1 MISTSIYIKA
11 QFYDIDPMNVVWHG
25 HYARFFEQARCQ
37 LLDSIDYNY
46 GAMEKSGYIW
56 PIVDMQVRY
65 VRPIKCF
72 QEFIVTA
79 TIVEYLNRLKIKY
92 EISDKDTGEV
102 LTKAHTIQ
110 LAIKADT
117 GELCIETPAIISEKI
132 EAKI

>member
-1 MISTSIYIKA
+1 MISTSINIKA

-46 GAMEKSGYIW
+46 SAMEQSGYIW
-56 PIVDMQVRY
+56 PVVDMQIRY

-72 QEFIVTA
+72 QEFIVAA

-92 EISDKDTGEV
+92 EITDKDTGEI
-102 LTKAHTIQ
+102 LTKAHTVQ
-110 LAIKADT
+110 LAVKADT
-117 GELCIETPAIISEKI
+117 GELCIETPAIISQKI

>member
-1 MISTSIYIKA
+1 MISSRINIKA

-46 GAMEKSGYIW
+46 SAMEKSGYIW
-56 PIVDMQVRY
+56 PVVDMQIRY

-92 EISDKDTGEV
+92 EITDKDTGEV
-102 LTKAHTIQ
+102 LTKAHTVQ
-110 LAIKADT
+110 LAVKADT
-117 GELCIETPAIISEKI
+117 GELCIETPAIISQKI

>member
-92 EISDKDTGEV
+92 EITDKETGEV

-117 GELCIETPAIISEKI
+117 GELCIETPAIISQKI
-132 EAKI
+132 ETKI

>member
-1 MISTSIYIKA
+1 MISSSINIKA
-11 QFYDIDPMNVVWHG
+11 QFYDVDPMNVVWHG

-46 GAMEKSGYIW
+46 SAMEQSGYIW
-56 PIVDMQVRY
+56 PVVDMQIRY

-92 EISDKDTGEV
+92 EITDKDTGEV

-110 LAIKADT
+110 LAVKADT
-117 GELCIETPAIISEKI
+117 GELCIETPAIISQKI

>member
-72 QEFIVTA
+72 QVFIVTA

-92 EISDKDTGEV
+92 EITDKETGEV

-117 GELCIETPAIISEKI
+117 GELCIETPAILSEKI

>member
-1 MISTSIYIKA
+1 MISASICIKA

-46 GAMEKSGYIW
+46 SAMKESGYIW

-72 QEFIVTA
+72 QKFIVTA

-92 EISDKDTGEV
+92 EIADKDSGEI

>member
-92 EISDKDTGEV
+92 EIADKDTGEV
-102 LTKAHTIQ
+102 LTKAHTVQ
-110 LAIKADT
+110 LAVKADT
-117 GELCIETPAIISEKI
+117 GELCIETPAIISQKI

>member
-92 EISDKDTGEV
+92 EITDKETGEV

-117 GELCIETPAIISEKI
+117 GELCIETPAILSEKI

>member
-37 LLDSIDYNY
+37 LLDLIDYNY

-92 EISDKDTGEV
+92 EITDKDTSEV